1 MVGFLFN
8 CSAKIGSAKAPV
20 KEKSMA
26 EKENGLF
33 NAKQAWKSGEMV
45 KFDCHGPLLWLKT

>member
-1 MVGFLFN
+1 LGSFFN

-33 NAKQAWKSGEMV
+33 NAKQALKSGEMV
-45 KFDCHGPLLWLKT
+45 KFDCRRRLPCLKT